1 MANIGTFTTLNDGFT
16 GTLHTLTLKA
26 KIAFV
31 PNDKSTANAPDYRI
45 LSSGGVEIGA
55 AWKKLSQNDR
65 PYLSVTLDDPA
76 FPATVYATP
85 GGIRRLP
92 RTDVEPKQGR
102 VTRRRPGNTGRLL

>member
-1 MANIGTFTTLNDGFT
+1 MANIGTFTTLDDGFT

-65 PYLSVTLDDPA
+65 P
-76 FPATVYATP
+76 FPATVYA
-85 GGIRRLP
+85 
-92 RTDVEPKQGR
+92 
-102 VTRRRPGNTGRLL
+102 RLLEESEGSHVLMWSRSKTE

>member
-45 LSSGGVEIGA
+45 LSSGGVEIRA
-55 AWKKLSQNDR
+55 AWASPHGSSTSR
-65 PYLSVTLDDPA
+65 PCPSPPPA
-76 FPATVYATP
+76 HWNFR
-85 GGIRRLP
+85 IRP
-92 RTDVEPKQGR
+92 SS
-102 VTRRRPGNTGRLL
+102 TRHAI

>member
-45 LSSGGVEIGA
+45 LLGRGR
-55 AWKKLSQNDR
+55 DR
-65 PYLSVTLDDPA
+65 GCTEEAQPERSPYLSVTLDDPA
-76 FPATVYATP
+76 FPATVYA
-85 GGIRRLP
+85 
-92 RTDVEPKQGR
+92 
-102 VTRRRPGNTGRLL
+102 RLLEESEGSHVLMWSRSKTE